1 MKGIQ
6 SAFGIASSARLRHG
20 ATRAAEQP
28 EQSRRSRSAKDLVD
42 GCRSRMSP
50 HAIALSTPRIDSGMR
65 LGSAS
70 ARARAPSR
78 SLSAR
83 SQASVERE
91 HFLVGATQTL
101 DRLMAPPERPRACRV
116 VSPLAAPTRQ
126 APRLLFASDAVTHA
140 QEPAAAHRLRRP
152 CEAAHATAQNVA
164 RSDRNRR
171 DSQVALTHFSQIPTW
186 RACTCR
192 WPFFGDRGE
201 GRVRLRVYER
211 NFAEPIAPLLCSRPA
226 PPSVPRRSAGPH

>member
-1 MKGIQ
+1 MRAI
-6 SAFGIASSARLRHG
+6 LRVPFLANGWEPREAQHIV
-20 ATRAAEQP
+20 ALLAV
-28 EQSRRSRSAKDLVD
+28 RRV
-42 GCRSRMSP
+42 P
-50 HAIALSTPRIDSGMR
+50 QYPQLS
-65 LGSAS
+65 L
-70 ARARAPSR
+70 APSR
-78 SLSAR
+78 SREKVHVLVLALCTR
-83 SQASVERE
+83 S
-91 HFLVGATQTL
+91 LL

-140 QEPAAAHRLRRP
+140 QEPAAAHRLRQP

-186 RACTCR
+186 RARTCR

-201 GRVRLRVYER
+201 GRVRLRVDER

>member
-1 MKGIQ
+1 MPKGWNGPWRRTSGATHRSTSGAMGPLAGRNII
-6 SAFGIASSARLRHG
+6 SHDG
-20 ATRAAEQP
+20 ATRAAQTTH
-28 EQSRRSRSAKDLVD
+28 AVVD
-42 GCRSRMSP
+42 
-50 HAIALSTPRIDSGMR
+50 D
-65 LGSAS
+65 
-70 ARARAPSR
+70 
-78 SLSAR
+78 
-83 SQASVERE
+83 V
-91 HFLVGATQTL
+91 
-101 DRLMAPPERPRACRV
+101 MAPPERPQVCRV

-140 QEPAAAHRLRRP
+140 QEPAAAHRLRQP